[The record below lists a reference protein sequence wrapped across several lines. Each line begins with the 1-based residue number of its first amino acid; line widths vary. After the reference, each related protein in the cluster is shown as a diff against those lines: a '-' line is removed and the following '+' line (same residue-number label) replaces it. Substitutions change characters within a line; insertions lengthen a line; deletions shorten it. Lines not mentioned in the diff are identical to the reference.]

1 MYYLTSSYA
10 LRGVMLDYLRR
21 HMYIKS
27 IANALYFYLQST
39 SSASISHKPF
49 LFFHHCPISWRSSH
63 KNPSPYM
70 IPIMLNDPRVSNSG
84 ALILKIAHHAAPSM
98 KPLMTLKDISI
109 PSFAIF
115 FLPAV
120 LLIRSTIILATRVIA
135 PVTTNI
141 RVPHTS
147 LPTLFTI
154 PHAKLSNIPGKN
166 LDAPIYDK

>member
-1 MYYLTSSYA
+1 
-10 LRGVMLDYLRR
+10 MLDYLRR

-39 SSASISHKPF
+39 SSESISQSFPPF
-49 LFFHHCPISWRSSH
+49 FFNHHCPISWRSSH
-63 KNPSPYM
+63 KKSRPYM
-70 IPIMLNDPRVSNSG
+70 TPIILNTPRVSNSG
-84 ALILKIAHHAAPSM
+84 ALILKKAHHAAPSM
-98 KPLMTLKDISI
+98 KPPMTLKDISI

-120 LLIRSTIILATRVIA
+120 RLIRSTIILETLVIA

-141 RVPHTS
+141 SVPHTS

-154 PHAKLSNIPGKN
+154 PHAKLSNIPGIN